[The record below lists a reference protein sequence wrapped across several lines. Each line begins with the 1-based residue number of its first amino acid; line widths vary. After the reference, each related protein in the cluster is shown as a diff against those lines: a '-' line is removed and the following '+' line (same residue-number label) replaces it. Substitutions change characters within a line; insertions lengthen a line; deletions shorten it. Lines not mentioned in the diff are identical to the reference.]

1 MQGIGT
7 NWRGKLTERVKEN
20 GVKTLVI
27 KIIVCV
33 LILAFLVAAD
43 QVTKLV
49 FRNLNQSGWNKT
61 VVIDDFFYF
70 EYAFNTG
77 AAWSFLSG
85 KTWGQTFFKVLT
97 SIALIVFIAY
107 LVFVITGKYKTLLLG
122 TVLVISGTLGNF
134 IDRLAMNGVTDFISL
149 YFGSYHFPI
158 FNLADVFLTVGV
170 IVVIVH
176 YFFLDDKA
184 VFKKNAEKNI
194 SDK

>member
-27 KIIVCV
+27 KIVVCV

-158 FNLADVFLTVGV
+158 FNLADTFLTVGV

>member
-27 KIIVCV
+27 KIVVCV

-49 FRNLNQSGWNKT
+49 FRNLNQSGWDKT

-158 FNLADVFLTVGV
+158 FNLADAFLTVGV